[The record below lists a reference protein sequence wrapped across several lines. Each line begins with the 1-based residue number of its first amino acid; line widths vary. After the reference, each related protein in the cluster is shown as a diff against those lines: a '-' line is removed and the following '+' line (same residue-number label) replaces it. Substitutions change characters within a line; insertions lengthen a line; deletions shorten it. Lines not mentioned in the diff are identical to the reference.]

1 MARVYRTTHGYGI
14 DYRFPPTRQGKRIRE
29 FIGPDKDHAKIVL
42 GERLKAIN
50 LGRNPV
56 LQRIQPKPFKETVD
70 EFMEKH
76 VKLRGLHIRTFKKN
90 SDRLLTHFKGRCLQ
104 EIGPPQ
110 IEDYLVG
117 RQNEGISQATANR
130 ERSLLSAIFKFAI
143 RRGYF
148 ADENPCRRVQAY
160 RESPGRLRY
169 LTGEEA
175 LALISKA
182 AKHLKPILLCGL
194 HTGGRHSELLS
205 LAWADVDLS
214 QGTIYFD
221 RDKTKS
227 GKQREIPI
235 TRELDRVLR
244 ERHQN
249 RLTGGDA
256 RDYVFTWGGK
266 RISSIRTAFLK
277 ARKDAGLGADVTPH
291 TLRHT
296 FASWYMMNGGDIFRL
311 KKYLGHSDIHLT
323 ERYSHLSPN
332 YMKAG
337 AAFIGAPTP
346 SRGHL
351 VDDLVKSAASTKNAS
366 A

>member
-1 MARVYRTTHGYGI
+1 MGLTTASRQRGRGGGI
-14 DYRFPPTRQGKRIRE
+14 GQ
-29 FIGPDKDHAKIVL
+29 DKDQAKIVL
-42 GERLKAIN
+42 GERLKAIA
-50 LGRNPV
+50 LGKNPV

-76 VKLRGLHIRTFKKN
+76 VRLRGLHYRTFKSN
-90 SDRLLTHFKGRCLQ
+90 ADLLLAHFKGRCLQ

-143 RRGYF
+143 RRGYY
-148 ADENPCRRVQAY
+148 ADENSCMRVQAY

-169 LTGEEA
+169 LTPDEA
-175 LALISKA
+175 ATLISKA

-205 LAWADVDLS
+205 LTWVDVDLA
-214 QGTIYFD
+214 QGTLYFD

-235 TRELDRVLR
+235 TPELDRVLR
-244 ERHQN
+244 ERHQY

-266 RISSIRTAFLK
+266 RISSFRTAFNK
-277 ARKDAGLGADVTPH
+277 ARKDAGLGKDVIPH

-296 FASWYMMNGGDIFRL
+296 FASWFMMNGGDIFRL

-332 YMKAG
+332 YMRAG
-337 AAFIGAPTP
+337 AAFIGAPADFGG
-346 SRGHL
+346 RV
-351 VDDLVKSAASTKNAS
+351 VDDLVKSESPAGSVS

>member
-1 MARVYRTTHGYGI
+1 MAKVYRTMHGYGI

-29 FIGPDKDHAKIVL
+29 FIGPNKEEAKAVL
-42 GERLKAIN
+42 AEREKAIR
-50 LGRNPV
+50 LGKNPV
-56 LQRIQPKPFKETVD
+56 LQRIQPKRFDETVT
-70 EFMEKH
+70 EFLEKH
-76 VKLRGLHIRTFKKN
+76 VKLRGLHERTFKKN
-90 SDRLLTHFKGRCLQ
+90 SDRLLLHFKGRCLQ

-110 IEDYLVG
+110 IEDYLVA

-148 ADENPCRRVQAY
+148 AEENPCKRVQAY

-169 LTGEEA
+169 LTGDEA
-175 LALISKA
+175 TALICKA

-205 LAWADVDLS
+205 LTWADVDLA

-235 TRELDRVLR
+235 TPALDRVLR
-244 ERHQN
+244 EQHRK

-256 RDYVFTWGGK
+256 RDYVFTWGRK
-266 RISSIRTAFLK
+266 RIASIRTAFNK

-337 AAFIGAPTP
+337 AAFIGAPP
-346 SRGHL
+346 ESGGRA
-351 VDDLVKSAASTKNAS
+351 VDDLVKSPLPTGSTNA
-366 A
+366 